1 MRLLVIKLLTQ
12 LHMVGLGTFGYMCKI
27 TLTPYLNSSSMIT
40 LSCLT
45 TFKFLIFVLFN
56 FSLLISTLPSRKA
69 SQIWEVVG
77 KHDATIAILLD
88 WLCSTFDFVIN
99 FSPSL
104 PDHVQSKDGLGYDV
118 KVIGSNQLHDGVLS
132 IGRYIIRF

>member
-40 LSCLT
+40 LSFLT
-45 TFKFLIFVLFN
+45 IFKLLIFVLFN

-77 KHDATIAILLD
+77 K
-88 WLCSTFDFVIN
+88 
-99 FSPSL
+99 
-104 PDHVQSKDGLGYDV
+104 
-118 KVIGSNQLHDGVLS
+118 
-132 IGRYIIRF
+132 